1 MTSKDYRLAL
11 WKEYLKKVDFI
22 SEREKENLD
31 AIAKMYFEDQSF
43 LLEVYKAF
51 AKDLDYLEDQEN
63 HVHYEKDGKDY
74 ILALEN
80 IETVF
85 DREHFAKVIAAML
98 DLLEEM
104 LPLGTVVD
112 LDPET
117 MKLAGEKVNEEKA
130 KAGEELI
137 DVDAVE
143 NFRMV
148 ITHRFLGSDGK
159 YYYPYAGVAYP
170 MGMLGSSEVFYFT
183 RAFVKQHG
191 ILLTEVSENTP
202 LKVYPPVS
210 FYVAIKGASELNF
223 KITEINTINLRGI
236 SKDFTGTAAN
246 RFEQEHIM

>member
-1 MTSKDYRLAL
+1 MTSKEYRLAL

-31 AIAKMYFEDQSF
+31 AIAKKYFDDQSF
-43 LLEVYKAF
+43 LLEIYKAF
-51 AKDLDYLEDQEN
+51 AKNLDYLEDQET
-63 HVHYEKDGKDY
+63 HVHYEKDGSDY

-130 KAGEELI
+130 KAGGELI

-159 YYYPYAGVAYP
+159 YYYPYAGVVYP
-170 MGMLGSSEVFYFT
+170 TGMPGSREVFYFT
-183 RAFVKQHG
+183 RAFV
-191 ILLTEVSENTP
+191 ENIVQKGYEDELELQFQYMMKKELIVNKGMCTVGYTSP
-202 LKVYPPVS
+202 ET
-210 FYVAIKGASELNF
+210 AIELNK
-223 KITEINTINLRGI
+223 KITSGKLHE
-236 SKDFTGTAAN
+236 AC
-246 RFEQEHIM
+246 

>member
-85 DREHFAKVIAAML
+85 DKEHFAKVIAAML
-98 DLLEEM
+98 DILEEM

-112 LDPET
+112 LDSEM
-117 MKLAGEKVNEEKA
+117 MKLVGEKINDEKA
-130 KAGEELI
+130 KEGEELI

-183 RAFVKQHG
+183 RAFVKDIVQKG
-191 ILLTEVSENTP
+191 YEDEVEYQFQYLMKRQIIVEQDMCTVGYTSAEI
-202 LKVYPPVS
+202 
-210 FYVAIKGASELNF
+210 AMELNS
-223 KITEINTINLRGI
+223 KIRLGKLNEKVEL
-236 SKDFTGTAAN
+236 
-246 RFEQEHIM
+246 EE